1 VIYLDTSAAFKVLT
15 EEPERQ
21 PLVEFLDA
29 TSTEGLVTSVV
40 TEVEMHRSAHLLSVP
55 AALVDEVLSRLALV
69 EMTSDIR
76 TRAGLLPDP
85 TLRSLDAIHIATALD
100 TGIATFVTYD
110 RRQAAAAA
118 DLGLRVERPY

>member
-1 VIYLDTSAAFKVLT
+1 MIYLDTSAAFKVLT

-40 TEVEMHRSAHLLSVP
+40 TEVEMHRSAHRLSVP
-55 AALVDEVLSRLALV
+55 ASLVDEVLSRLALV

>member
-1 VIYLDTSAAFKVLT
+1 MIYLDTSAAFKVLT

-40 TEVEMHRSAHLLSVP
+40 TEVEMHRSAHRLSVP

-110 RRQAAAAA
+110 TRQAAAAA

>member
-1 VIYLDTSAAFKVLT
+1 MIYLDTSAAFKVLT

-21 PLVEFLDA
+21 LLVDFLDA
-29 TSTEGLVTSVV
+29 NSTEGLVTSVV
-40 TEVEMHRSAHLLSVP
+40 TEVEMYRSAHRLKVP
-55 AALVDEVLSRLALV
+55 AKLVEQVLSRLALV

-76 TRAGLLPDP
+76 SRAGLLPDP

-110 RRQAAAAA
+110 RTQAAAAA
-118 DLGLRVERPY
+118 DLGLRVERPC

>member
-118 DLGLRVERPY
+118 DLGLRVERPC

>member
-1 VIYLDTSAAFKVLT
+1 MIYLDTSAAFRVLA

-21 PLVEFLDA
+21 PLVDFLDA
-29 TSTEGLVTSVV
+29 NSTEGLVTSVV
-40 TEVEMHRSAHLLSVP
+40 TAVEMYRSAHRLRVS
-55 AALVDEVLSRLALV
+55 AELVDQVLSRLALV

-76 TRAGLLPDP
+76 SRAGLLPDP
-85 TLRSLDAIHIATALD
+85 TLRSFDAIHIATALD

-118 DLGLRVERPY
+118 DLGLRVERPC